1 MAKLAFIG
9 LGVMGFPMAGHLAA
23 AGHEVTVYNRTR
35 AKAEAWVKRH
45 GGALAETPAEAAAHA
60 DAVFACVGDV
70 DDVRAV
76 TIGEHGAFSTMRKGA
91 LFVDHTT
98 ASAELARELDAQAR
112 ARGLLWLDAPVS
124 GGQAGAE
131 NGQLTIMCGGSPAA
145 FDAARPLM
153 EAYARKHAL
162 LGPAGAGQLAKMVN
176 QICIG
181 GLIQALAEA
190 VHFCQR
196 AGLDVEQV
204 FDVLREGAAQ
214 SWQMENRA
222 ATMAQGAFDFGF
234 AIDWIRKDFRICLEE
249 ARANGARLP
258 VTALVDQFYAQLQAK
273 GYGRMDT
280 SALIALLEE
289 GA

>member
-70 DDVRAV
+70 DDVRTV
-76 TIGEHGAFSTMRKGA
+76 TIGEQGAFSTMREGA

-234 AIDWIRKDFRICLEE
+234 AIDWMRKDFRICLEE

>member
-9 LGVMGFPMAGHLAA
+9 LGVMGFPMAGHVAA

-35 AKAEAWVKRH
+35 AKAEAWIKRH
-45 GGALAETPAEAAAHA
+45 GGALAATPAEAAAGA

-76 TIGEHGAFSTMRKGA
+76 TIGDHGAFSTMRDGA

-98 ASAELARELDAQAR
+98 ASAELARELSEEAA
-112 ARGLLWLDAPVS
+112 ARGLMWLDAPVS

-145 FDAARPLM
+145 YDAAAPLM
-153 EAYARKHAL
+153 AAYARKHAL

-196 AGLDVEQV
+196 AGLDVQQV
-204 FDVLREGAAQ
+204 FEVLREGAAQ
-214 SWQMENRA
+214 SWQMDNRA
-222 ATMAQGAFDFGF
+222 ATMARGAFDFGF
-234 AIDWIRKDFRICLEE
+234 AIDWMRKDFRICLEE

-289 GA
+289 GD